1 MKKLFDVLNTAE
13 TGVSGFGLQKNEA
26 GRINLGGKVSKCYSG
41 ASMRFTDFDFHPDI
55 LKGIEEAGFEE
66 CMPVQEQCFQAVFAG
81 KDVTAQSQTGTGK
94 TAAFLLSIYQLFLS
108 NGVEKKKALIV
119 APTREL
125 VVQIEEEAKLLG
137 AHLDL
142 KVGSFYGGVGYAS
155 QEHLLKDGVDIFVGT
170 PGRLIDFGKQKK
182 IDFKE
187 FGAVVIDEAD
197 RLFDMGFLP
206 DLRKLVKMLP
216 PINER
221 KTLLFSATMSVRVQ
235 NLAWEYMRDP
245 AHIEIE
251 PEQITVEEIEQSIYH
266 VSRDEKMRMLIGI
279 LKKFQPPT
287 AIIFSNTKFAS
298 VEVAK
303 RLSLNGFPCEY
314 IMGDMPQKK
323 RLATINKIKNG
334 ELRFLVA
341 TDVAA
346 RGLHINDL
354 ALVVNYDV
362 PEDPESYVHRIGRT
376 ARAGREGRAVT
387 LACERFVYGLPAIE
401 SYIGMK
407 LPVAE
412 VEEGLIAEDQ
422 SAGMNVMHDHYLKRD
437 RERDSRSGGRGRNDR
452 RGGGRNDRRR
462 DSKPRNSRDRDRN
475 DRNREK
481 SGEIHQDIDS
491 VTGRQTSGSGYKK
504 GRQDGP
510 SRNRQDR
517 SGNKRRDP
525 QRSGQK
531 KPRQEAPQGAPRNSA
546 PRRSRK
552 VAPEIARK
560 GDQSL
565 ESRMEYYRQKY
576 GENFTASPDVLKNEK
591 KHSSKESLFKKIG
604 RFFGGSKKQQ

>member
-1 MKKLFDVLNTAE
+1 MKKLFVVQYNDEKGAMVIMSANVSPV
-13 TGVSGFGLQKNEA
+13 GV
-26 GRINLGGKVSKCYSG
+26 NLGGQLAKCYSE

-55 LKGIEEAGFEE
+55 LKGIQEAGFEE

-108 NGVEKKKALIV
+108 NGIEKKKALIV

-137 AHLDL
+137 NHLDL

-216 PINER
+216 TLNER
-221 KTLLFSATMSVRVQ
+221 RTLLFSATMSVRVQ

-334 ELRFLVA
+334 DLRFLVA

-407 LPVAE
+407 IPVAE
-412 VEEGLIAEDQ
+412 VEEGLVGEDQ

-452 RGGGRNDRRR
+452 RGGNRNDRRR
-462 DSKPRNSRDRDRN
+462 DSRPRNSRDL

-481 SGEIHQDIDS
+481 SGGIHENIDS
-491 VTGRQTSGSGYKK
+491 VTGRQSAASGYRK
-504 GRQDGP
+504 GKQDGP

-517 SGNKRRDP
+517 SGGKRRDA
-525 QRSGQK
+525 QHSSQK
-531 KPRQEAPQGAPRNSA
+531 KQRQETPQGAPRNSA

-552 VAPEIARK
+552 VTPEIARK

-591 KHSSKESLFKKIG
+591 KHPSKESLFKKIG
-604 RFFGGSKKQQ
+604 RLFGGKKQK

>member
-1 MKKLFDVLNTAE
+1 
-13 TGVSGFGLQKNEA
+13 
-26 GRINLGGKVSKCYSG
+26 
-41 ASMRFTDFDFHPDI
+41 MRFTDFDFHPDI
-55 LKGIEEAGFEE
+55 LKGIEGAGFDE

-108 NGVEKKKALIV
+108 DGIEKKKALIV

-155 QEHLLKDGVDIFVGT
+155 QELMLKDGVDIYVGT

-182 IDFKE
+182 IDFME

-206 DLRKLVKMLP
+206 DLRKLVRMLP
-216 PINER
+216 PIDQR
-221 KTLLFSATMSVRVQ
+221 RTLLFSATMSVRVQ

-245 AHIEIE
+245 SHIEIE
-251 PEQITVEEIEQSIYH
+251 PEQITVEEIDQSIYH
-266 VSRDEKMRMLIGI
+266 VSRDEKMRVLIGV
-279 LKKFQPPT
+279 LKTSQPPT
-287 AIIFSNTKFAS
+287 AIIFTNTKFAA

-323 RLATINKIKNG
+323 RLSTINKIKNG
-334 ELRFLVA
+334 DLRFLVA

-346 RGLHINDL
+346 RGLHINNL

-376 ARAGREGRAVT
+376 ARAGQEGRAVT

-401 SYIGMK
+401 GYISMK
-407 LPVAE
+407 LPVAD
-412 VEEGLIAEDQ
+412 VDDSLMAEDQ
-422 SAGMNVMHDHYLKRD
+422 SAGMNVMHDHYIKRD
-437 RERDSRSGGRGRNDR
+437 RDSRSGGRGRRDDRHSDKRGGR
-452 RGGGRNDRRR
+452 RGDPRR
-462 DSKPRNSRDRDRN
+462 DTRGRDNRSRDT
-475 DRNREK
+475 REK
-481 SGEIHQDIDS
+481 DPRERAPRERDSRDMDRSKEIHQNIDS
-491 VTGRQTSGSGYKK
+491 VTGRETARNPK
-504 GRQDGP
+504 QDAAR
-510 SRNRQDR
+510 RNR
-517 SGNKRRDP
+517 SEKGGNRRREP
-525 QRSGQK
+525 QRSQEPQRSKEIQGSQETRRPGQK
-531 KPRQEAPQGAPRNSA
+531 KPRKGAPPSAPQNQG
-546 PRRSRK
+546 RK
-552 VAPEIARK
+552 RQHKVTPEIARK

-576 GENFTASPDVLKNEK
+576 GENFTASPEVFQNEK
-591 KHSSKESLFKKIG
+591 SHSSRESLFKKIS
-604 RFFGGSKKQQ
+604 RFLKGKK